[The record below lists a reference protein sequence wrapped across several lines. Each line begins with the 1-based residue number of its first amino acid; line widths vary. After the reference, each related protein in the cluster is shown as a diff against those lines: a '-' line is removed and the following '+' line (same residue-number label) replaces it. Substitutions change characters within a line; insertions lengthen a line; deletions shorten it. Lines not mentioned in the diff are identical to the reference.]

1 MARPVSVRNSC
12 IAEDGYLA
20 LILGIDP
27 GSRTTGFGIINM
39 VGQTATYVTS
49 GCIRCG
55 EGEIPERLTRIFDG
69 IDELIETWV
78 PQQFAIERAFMGKN
92 ADSALKLGQARGV
105 ALVVA
110 ARHGLPIYE
119 YAPRAIKQAVSGS
132 GNADKEQIQHMMKV
146 LLKLPGLPQVDA
158 ADALAVA
165 VCHGY
170 SQLNRV
176 VMAGYSRPER
186 KRLSQVPPTKKI

>member
-1 MARPVSVRNSC
+1 M
-12 IAEDGYLA
+12 A

-55 EGEIPERLTRIFDG
+55 EGEMPDRLLRIYEC
-69 IDELIETWV
+69 IDELIETWA

-92 ADSALKLGQARGV
+92 ADSAIKLGQARGV
-105 ALVVA
+105 AMVVA
-110 ARHGLPIYE
+110 ARHGLPIHE
-119 YAPRAIKQAVSGS
+119 YAPRAIKQAVTGS
-132 GNADKEQIQHMMKV
+132 GGAEKEQIQHMMQV
-146 LLKLPGLPQVDA
+146 LLKLPGRPQPDA

-165 VCHGY
+165 LCHGY

-176 VMAGYSRPER
+176 TMAGIKRPER
-186 KRLSQVPPTKKI
+186 KRASQVPPTKKI